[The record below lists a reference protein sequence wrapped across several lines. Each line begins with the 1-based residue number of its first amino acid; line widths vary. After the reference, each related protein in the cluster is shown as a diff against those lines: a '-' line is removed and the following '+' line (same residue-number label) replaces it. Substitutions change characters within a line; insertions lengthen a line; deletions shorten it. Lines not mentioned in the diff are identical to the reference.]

1 MSFIREA
8 YALCICYVVNELKL
22 MITHHESV
30 LYTSPSHTSASS
42 DFGINSTDIVFY
54 PGSSTIMCVN
64 ISVAQDGAVV
74 TLDSGS
80 DEGVVL
86 MNNNATIS
94 LFVNDCKSNTLIL
107 MQM

>member
-1 MSFIREA
+1 MN
-8 YALCICYVVNELKL
+8 LCSIL
-22 MITHHESV
+22 
-30 LYTSPSHTSASS
+30 SPSHTSASS
-42 DFGINSTDIVFY
+42 DFGTNSTDVVFY
-54 PGSSTIMCVN
+54 PGSRTIMCVN

-94 LFVNDCKSNTLIL
+94 PFVNDCKSNTIIL